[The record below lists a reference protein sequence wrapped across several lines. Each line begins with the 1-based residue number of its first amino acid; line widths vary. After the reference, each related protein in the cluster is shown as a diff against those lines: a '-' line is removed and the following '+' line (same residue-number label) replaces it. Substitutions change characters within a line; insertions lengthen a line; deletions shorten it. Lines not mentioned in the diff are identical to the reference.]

1 MARFVWYHRKIYS
14 RILDNRI
21 RLHIEDQLE
30 ETNVD
35 LGRWEVPK
43 NLHSKTNCR
52 RVLEIGRDVHL
63 AFIDLEKTFDRV
75 PWNELWKIL
84 LDRNSDLGLLK
95 GIQSFYNRCR
105 NYVRTANSISNEFL
119 TTSGVRQGEILSP
132 YLFVILMDEIVTND
146 HHQINANIV
155 WPPNQCMF
163 SLTFLWLYY
172 NRLNIKLIYLHFDL
186 FLNEW

>member
-1 MARFVWYHRKIYS
+1 M
-14 RILDNRI
+14 
-21 RLHIEDQLE
+21 
-30 ETNVD
+30 
-35 LGRWEVPK
+35 
-43 NLHSKTNCR
+43 
-52 RVLEIGRDVHL
+52 EIGRDVHL

-146 HHQINANIV
+146 R
-155 WPPNQCMF
+155 PPNKCKHSLTTESMHVQFDF
-163 SLTFLWLYY
+163 SLAVL
-172 NRLNIKLIYLHFDL
+172 
-186 FLNEW
+186 